1 MTSRKP
7 SIHRIISHNSSPELV
22 VPIHAAKRG
31 RPRKRQNP
39 QSFSSSEAS
48 AQPVPSGLNMESSEP
63 VGQLTLEEP
72 ALFTQQP
79 LCTFSPFRA
88 EASSDP
94 LPPQPIPTVD
104 DTHTDLCLN
113 TPEPG
118 DATPRQRDLP
128 LITALAS
135 VAPLFDPFD
144 QSTAPVPASDSQHS
158 MAYAKNFRQ
167 STEHSLLLYAES
179 DEELERAPITIA
191 SSTNTAAHNNL
202 PILPR
207 PIGEDKPWA
216 FLYPNPLHRYD
227 DYIVLSD
234 VVIGHPPVSLFTL
247 KLPLT
252 ITGVEQIMV
261 KVTEDDHGDCI
272 FEAISSP
279 HAQLLIG
286 QSVTFCGEVQGTWR
300 VETAVKYREGYAYLL
315 CHDYDHCLGT
325 YVRVIQSE
333 FHMPATYNSLNNAG
347 YSGASTTFM

>member
-7 SIHRIISHNSSPELV
+7 SIRRIISHNSSPEPV
-22 VPIHAAKRG
+22 VPIRAAKRG
-31 RPRKRQNP
+31 RPRKRQNH

-48 AQPVPSGLNMESSEP
+48 AQPVPSGLNTESSEP
-63 VGQLTLEEP
+63 VGQLTLREP

-79 LCTFSPFRA
+79 LCTISPFRS
-88 EASSDP
+88 EAGSDP

-104 DTHTDLCLN
+104 DTRTDLRLN

-128 LITALAS
+128 LITALAP
-135 VAPLFDPFD
+135 VAPPFDPFN
-144 QSTAPVPASDSQHS
+144 QSTAPVPVSDSQHG
-158 MAYAKNFRQ
+158 MAHAKFP
-167 STEHSLLLYAES
+167 LLLYAES
-179 DEELERAPITIA
+179 DEELERAPITIT

-234 VVIGHPPVSLFTL
+234 IVIGHPPASLFTL

-252 ITGVEQIMV
+252 ITGAEQIMV

-315 CHDYDHCLGT
+315 CHDYDHRLGT

-333 FHMPATYNSLNNAG
+333 FRMPATYNSLNNAG
-347 YSGASTTFM
+347 YSGASTTFT